1 MRCHRADHWLASGAD
16 RALGAKY
23 LVLLAPGLM
32 RGGIVL
38 SRSSV
43 KTGDQTFYAKRFSQE
58 AQRPGAERA
67 LSSPLNGIGSH
78 EDYRRAVA
86 VRYQS
91 ALQVHPTHARHPHIG
106 NQTFGVRQ
114 AAGLQELLGGCEGRC
129 RVAEGSDER
138 IG

>member
-67 LSSPLNGIGSH
+67 LSVLSSGLAVTKTIGVRLPFAISRLCRSTPLMPGIRTSVTRH
-78 EDYRRAVA
+78 SVSDKQPDSRNSSADAKVAVA
-86 VRYQS
+86 
-91 ALQVHPTHARHPHIG
+91 
-106 NQTFGVRQ
+106 
-114 AAGLQELLGGCEGRC
+114 
-129 RVAEGSDER
+129 
-138 IG
+138 